1 MNLFTITK
9 NVKLNGLEIKFG
21 AKPSAEILSYLK
33 GKGFRWNNHAKVWY
47 KKYSDELLREI
58 KAHLAMQN
66 VIEGSA
72 EDKNVL
78 PGEPGKRENV
88 PFVVRRLN
96 LKQLFENKKA
106 PRKDVII
113 REILDK
119 RMESAGHKSF
129 NGMTDSYDYHTVN
142 NDSFYPAEENK
153 YLIDNLKRAVGQSHY
168 VYSARVKHDDELG
181 YYISFSDYYI
191 RYKGEKKKTESAT
204 EKTEDEF
211 QVGDYVVLIEKYIT
225 VEKGAI
231 GVITDIKGDQAK
243 IYFGKNLSGQK
254 IINSVPFYCL
264 KIDEKADSVTNK
276 VKQAAEFGKSAFEKG
291 MHSAPANDSRVMALL
306 GRGPVG
312 DMRTLL
318 ILDAWNKAWNKANL
332 EAPLPGVDTK
342 KEDKSGYKVLP
353 NGVLF
358 FETREAAEDLL
369 SQFDILKIAYS
380 VSYVGETYTEVS
392 LGEKM
397 PSGFYCSSPRP
408 GQGNRLPMKPLTEE
422 TLNYYKGSAY
432 EFDFLDRNKEAT
444 ALVHEFA
451 EKGFLHFDVK
461 EDFANG
467 ITFDFEGQNYL
478 VFDNCGEF
486 KIDNKTTP
494 EYIGV
499 VSFDD
504 KGTIKTIQQLADEV
518 YQIVSGNLYE
528 LQQKAK
534 AQTEKPLPAT
544 AGEQPNSIAIAKAK
558 AKARIRILKLRQSS
572 SGSKAA
578 PIIER
583 IAEHVKELNDKEKQF
598 QFQGKKIN
606 PHPEVDLEA
615 EAVKDLIRSDK
626 YNDLDFEEAKLLI
639 GLFYKY
645 EDEIIDGYD
654 EPTIEIDDEQLTE
667 EIRDTFERYEKLK
680 YATFYQFSHT
690 LLSLEFR
697 GVDLVDAFRNR
708 IKTREQVKSGTDL
721 FPQTAG
727 IPELKYD
734 EKEEFAEGGNIP
746 LSKQFVSVYEIVKKA
761 RAVNVARFADEI
773 NATNAYNK
781 PLFDYLSEIKVPII
795 KVDKNALKTHTLFKL
810 YPPPINHAVFWCL
823 SGGIGGTS
831 INNIYVSVLPQA
843 YLGIAKYASKFKID
857 YADTLEN
864 IYTHE
869 CIHAYY
875 NDSMRRDLAF
885 NKELATLREHMNN
898 FITAEP
904 KLFNENEM
912 YVWPFIYGTPE
923 QVAMDKQPNVSELI
937 TYSFTLQGIKEFFQ
951 KVKIYAHGGISAW
964 QRLVNLVSMYDKHG
978 HLLLYCQKYGDLPAM
993 DFSRAVM
1000 KYKLYKKKSGVVM
1013 AGGGKVEGKSH
1024 EEGGEDFT
1032 VKSTNEDVELEGGE
1046 AVIMKKAVDSGK
1058 KYEFEGKKVTPKK
1071 ILDKINRDH
1080 GGNPIT

>member
-1 MNLFTITK
+1 MDVIIRK
-9 NVKLNGLEIKFG
+9 NEKLNGLEIGFN
-21 AKPSAEILSYLK
+21 AKPSVEVLSYLK

-47 KKYSDELLREI
+47 KKYSDELLKEI
-58 KAHLAMQN
+58 KAHFSMQN

-72 EDKNVL
+72 EDKNVS
-78 PGEPGKRENV
+78 PRETGRRENV

-106 PRKDVII
+106 PRKDIII

-142 NDSFYPAEENK
+142 NDSFSPAEENK

-191 RYKGEKKKTESAT
+191 RYKGEKKKNEPAA

-211 QVGDYVVLIEKYIT
+211 QVGDYVVLIEQYIT
-225 VEKGAI
+225 VAKGAI
-231 GVITDIKGDQAK
+231 GVIMEIKRDEAK
-243 IYFGKNLSGQK
+243 IYFGKNISGQK

-291 MHSAPANDSRVMALL
+291 MHSAPANDSRVMKLI
-306 GRGPVG
+306 GTGPVG

-318 ILDAWNKAWNKANL
+318 ILDAWNKAWHKANL
-332 EAPLPGVDTK
+332 EAPVPSKQVEK
-342 KEDKSGYKVLP
+342 HNERGYKVLD
-353 NGVLF
+353 NGVLLF
-358 FETREAAEDLL
+358 DSKEAAEEFL
-369 SQFDILKIAYS
+369 SQFEVLRIAYA
-380 VSYVGETYTEVS
+380 VSYVSEHYSTVTF
-392 LGEKM
+392 GEKM
-397 PSGFYCSSPRP
+397 PDGFYCHTTRP
-408 GQGNRLPMKPLTEE
+408 GQGNKLPLKPLKQDVVD
-422 TLNYYKGSAY
+422 YYTGLAY
-432 EFDFLDRNKEAT
+432 DFDFYDRNKEAT

-461 EDFANG
+461 EDFVNG

-478 VFDNCGEF
+478 VFDNTGEF

-499 VSFDD
+499 VNFTENSS
-504 KGTIKTIQQLADEV
+504 IKTIPQLADEV
-518 YQIVSGNLYE
+518 YQIVSQNLYK

-534 AQTEKPLPAT
+534 TPTQATSPVTEVEK
-544 AGEQPNSIAIAKAK
+544 PNSIEIAKAK

-572 SGSKAA
+572 SGSKAS

-598 QFQGKKIN
+598 QFHGKKIN
-606 PHPEVDLEA
+606 PHPEVETEYEA
-615 EAVKDLIRSDK
+615 IKDVIRSDK
-626 YNDLDFEEAKLLI
+626 YNDLSYENALLLTQ
-639 GLFYKY
+639 LFFYYK
-645 EDEIIDGYD
+645 EDEAIDGYD
-654 EPTIEIDDEQLTE
+654 EPTVELDEETFTE
-667 EIRDTFERYEKLK
+667 DARATIQGLEFLK
-680 YATFYQFSHT
+680 YVTLYEYSRT
-690 LLSLEFR
+690 LLSLEQKGEDFIKAVKGR
-697 GVDLVDAFRNR
+697 LATRN
-708 IKTREQVKSGTDL
+708 QVKSGLDL

-734 EKEEFAEGGNIP
+734 EKEEFADGGNIP

-761 RAVNVARFADEI
+761 HAVNVARFADEI
-773 NATNAYNK
+773 KATNAYNK
-781 PLFDYLSEIKVPII
+781 PLFDYLSEVKVPII

-810 YPPPINHAVFWCL
+810 HPPPIDHAVFWCL
-823 SGGIGGTS
+823 SGGIGGTP

-912 YVWPFIYGTPE
+912 YVWAFIYGTPE